1 MWRVLADFPAYRRMF
16 AAQVIALAGTGLA
29 TVALGLLGYELAGE
43 RAAAV
48 VATALTI
55 KMVAYVGA
63 GPLLTAVLV
72 RVPRRTVLVG
82 ADAVRAL
89 AVAALPWVDQV
100 WQVYVLIAVL
110 QCASAVFTPAFQ
122 AVIPELVDDR
132 GYTGALALSRLAY
145 DLEALASPLLAA
157 ALLVLVPFHG
167 LFVLTAVAFAASAA
181 LVLTTALPRDTG
193 DPRRAAASWRVF
205 ATDPRLRAVVLLD
218 LAAAVVTALVLVDTV
233 VLVRAHLGGT
243 DAGVAV
249 ALAFFGAGSM
259 AVAFALG
266 GLVDRFG
273 TRRLMLAGPGVL
285 VAGAA
290 VLTAGWALAPGM
302 AVLGAGWVLLGV
314 GCSLI
319 AAPSGRVLRDAAPEG
334 GLAGVLAAR
343 FALSHACFLVT
354 YPLAG
359 WAGGVAPVAV
369 FAGAGAAVAVCG
381 GAAALLWR
389 PRVTGE
395 PVGG

>member
-16 AAQVIALAGTGLA
+16 AAQAVALAGTGLA
-29 TVALGLLGYELAGE
+29 TVALGLLAHSLAGD

-48 VATALTI
+48 LATALTI

-63 GPLLTAVLV
+63 GPLLTAVLA
-72 RVPRRTVLVG
+72 RAPRRAVLVG

-100 WQVYVLIAVL
+100 WHVYALIAVL

-157 ALLVLVPFHG
+157 ALLVAVPFHG
-167 LFVLTAVAFAASAA
+167 LFVLTAASFAVSAA
-181 LVLTTALPRDTG
+181 LVLATPLPRSAG

-205 ATDPRLRAVVLLD
+205 AADPRLRAVVLLD
-218 LAAAVVTALVLVDTV
+218 LAVAAATALVLVDTV
-233 VLVRAHLGGT
+233 VLVRTHLGGT
-243 DAGVAV
+243 DAGVAA

-259 AVAFALG
+259 AVAFALTP
-266 GLVDRFG
+266 LVDRFG
-273 TRRLMLAGPGVL
+273 TRGTMLAGPAVL
-285 VAGAA
+285 AAGAVLLAAGWAWAPGAA
-290 VLTAGWALAPGM
+290 VLAAGW
-302 AVLGAGWVLLGV
+302 AVLGAG
-314 GCSLI
+314 CSLI
-319 AAPSGRVLRDAAPEG
+319 SAPSGRVLRDAAPEG

-343 FALSHACFLVT
+343 FALSHACFLLA

-359 WAGGVAPVAV
+359 WAGGQDPVAV
-369 FAGAGAAVAVCG
+369 FAGVGAVAAVCG
-381 GAAALLWR
+381 VPVFLLWR
-389 PRVTGE
+389 PRSAN
-395 PVGG
+395 P

>member
-1 MWRVLADFPAYRRMF
+1 MWRVLVDFPAYRRMF
-16 AAQVIALAGTGLA
+16 AAQVVALAGTGLA
-29 TVALGLLGYELAGE
+29 TVALGLLAFDLAGD

-48 VATALTI
+48 VATALTV

-63 GPLLTAVLV
+63 GPVLTAALV
-72 RVPRRTVLVG
+72 RVPRRVVLVG

-89 AVAALPWVDQV
+89 AVVALPWVDQV
-100 WQVYVLIAVL
+100 WQVYALIAVL

-157 ALLVLVPFHG
+157 ALLVVVPFHG
-167 LFVLTAVAFAASAA
+167 LFVLTAAAFGVSAV
-181 LVLTTALPRDTG
+181 LVLATALPRNPG

-205 ATDPRLRAVVLLD
+205 ATDPRLRAVALLD

-266 GLVDRFG
+266 FLVDRFG
-273 TRRLMLAGPGVL
+273 TRTPMLAGP
-285 VAGAA
+285 A
-290 VLTAGWALAPGM
+290 VLAAGSAVLAIGWALAPGLT
-302 AVLGAGWVLLGV
+302 VLGAGWLLLGA

-319 AAPSGRVLRDAAPEG
+319 AAPAGRVLRDAAPEG

-343 FALSHACFLVT
+343 FAISHACFLVT

-359 WAGGVAPVAV
+359 WAGGLDPAAV

-389 PRVTGE
+389 PKVIEDIGE
-395 PVGG
+395 

>member
-16 AAQVIALAGTGLA
+16 AAQVVALAGTGLA
-29 TVALGLLGYELAGE
+29 TVALGLLAYDLAGD

-63 GPLLTAVLV
+63 GPLLTAALV
-72 RVPRRTVLVG
+72 RVPRRAVLVG

-157 ALLVLVPFHG
+157 ALLVVVPFHG
-167 LFVLTAVAFAASAA
+167 LFALTAVAFAVSAA
-181 LVLTTALPRDTG
+181 LVLTTVLPRNTG
-193 DPRRAAASWRVF
+193 DPRRAAASWKVF

-218 LAAAVVTALVLVDTV
+218 LAVAVVTALVLVDTV
-233 VLVRAHLGGT
+233 VLVRARLGGT

-266 GLVDRFG
+266 RLVDRFG
-273 TRRLMLAGPGVL
+273 TRTLMFAGPAVL
-285 VAGAA
+285 AAGAA
-290 VLTAGWALAPGM
+290 LLAAGWLLVPGF
-302 AVLGAGWVLLGV
+302 AVLGAGWAVLGV
-314 GCSLI
+314 GCSLVS
-319 AAPSGRVLRDAAPEG
+319 APSGRVLRDAAPEG

-343 FALSHACFLVT
+343 FAISHACFLVT

-359 WAGGVAPVAV
+359 WAGGVAPAAV
-369 FAGAGAAVAVCG
+369 FAGTGVAVALSG

-389 PRVTGE
+389 PRAVS
-395 PVGG
+395 PRS